1 MRRWGWFVLALVSI
15 QVALGGW
22 VSTNY
27 AVLVCSDIPTCQGQ
41 WWPDMDFAQGFHLL
55 RALGENGQGEPIS
68 MAALTAIHMSHRLM
82 AVLVALALWRYGA
95 ALRGWRCDSGTS
107 HSPHGADSYPWRREG
122 LWLWGLLAWQLLSGL
137 SNVVLGWPLAAAL
150 AHTLGAALLVWRLVR
165 LLVLP
170 RAAPA
175 LAHAGANTAH
185 QGLHSGV
192 ARASA
197 P

>member
-1 MRRWGWFVLALVSI
+1 VST

-41 WWPDMDFAQGFHLL
+41 WWPDMDFASGFHLL

-95 ALRGWRCDSGTS
+95 ALRAWRPAADVSSADRTG
-107 HSPHGADSYPWRREG
+107 SPPWRREG

-150 AHTLGAALLVWRLVR
+150 AHTLGATLLVWRLVH

-170 RAAPA
+170 RLVHAPSGA
-175 LAHAGANTAH
+175 LAPAH
-185 QGLHSGV
+185 QGLHPGV
-192 ARASA
+192 AGVST

>member
-1 MRRWGWFVLALVSI
+1 
-15 QVALGGW
+15 
-22 VSTNY
+22 
-27 AVLVCSDIPTCQGQ
+27 
-41 WWPDMDFAQGFHLL
+41 MDFASGFHLL

-82 AVLVALALWRYGA
+82 AVLVTVALWRYGA
-95 ALRGWRCDSGTS
+95 ALRAWRPDAAAASQVRAQAPSEAQAEAREVS
-107 HSPHGADSYPWRREG
+107 HPWRREG

-150 AHTLGAALLVWRLVR
+150 AHTLGATLLVWRLVR

-170 RAAPA
+170 RLVHAPSGAPA
-175 LAHAGANTAH
+175 PAH
-185 QGLHSGV
+185 QGLHPGV
-192 ARASA
+192 AGVST

>member
-1 MRRWGWFVLALVSI
+1 
-15 QVALGGW
+15 
-22 VSTNY
+22 
-27 AVLVCSDIPTCQGQ
+27 VCSDIPTCQGQ
-41 WWPDMDFAQGFHLL
+41 WWPEMDFASGFHLL

-82 AVLVALALWRYGA
+82 AVLVAFALWRYGA
-95 ALRGWRCDSGTS
+95 ALRAWRPGAAAASQVQVQASEVS
-107 HSPHGADSYPWRREG
+107 HPWRREG

-150 AHTLGAALLVWRLVR
+150 AHTLGATLLVWRLVR

-170 RAAPA
+170 RLVHAPSGAPA
-175 LAHAGANTAH
+175 PAH
-185 QGLHSGV
+185 QGLHPGV
-192 ARASA
+192 AGVST